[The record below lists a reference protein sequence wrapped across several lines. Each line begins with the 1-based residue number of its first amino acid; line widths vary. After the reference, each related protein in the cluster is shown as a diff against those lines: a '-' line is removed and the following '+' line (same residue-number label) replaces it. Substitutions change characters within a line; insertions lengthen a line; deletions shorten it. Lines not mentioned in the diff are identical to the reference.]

1 MTSSYKPAPEQ
12 GGQGSA
18 SKAGPGAGTPRGLAP
33 DVPVQN
39 QGGPVRPGLEPG
51 KRAQEPETKDGSV
64 ILYRGQHFF
73 VSTVARSNRRRSGS
87 SRKPTGYT
95 APLRKAR
102 PPQKEQIAYSQTRL
116 MPQVDLE
123 APTTRKGIP
132 IPAWLE
138 VSALV
143 IGLLISLATHAVN
156 MFNFPLYEQ
165 DEGTYMA
172 AAWAIQHGQI
182 YPYAY
187 GYGHPPAGWIQIA
200 FLLNFVGGIF
210 SFGNAINTGR
220 VLMLLYTTGM
230 ALLIYLIV
238 RRMTGSRVMAMVG
251 LLIFAFSPMSTT
263 FLRDVL
269 LDNIGAFWFMLSLYL
284 LVMSESRLLYIT
296 LAAIAFGIAILSKE
310 TFVMFIPGMIYGVW
324 LNTTRFQRKF
334 ALVAFIYAFLALGS
348 SFVLMAILKGELFP
362 PGWLP
367 WDHHPHLSLLSTYAG
382 QVSRG
387 QSQGSINHSI
397 AQWMQSDS
405 LLVLV
410 SGGAIVFNVIVGWW
424 KRQQFLFA
432 LLAICYWLLL
442 LRGGV
447 VFAFYIIPL
456 IPLSVINAVLAIDTI
471 LNGIIKVVRFEPV
484 HVVLALAALALIL
497 SHDISSKS
505 WNYIYTQHPTS
516 VQTDTLLWIRQ
527 HVPRSNFLVIN
538 SYLFTDLRAPGGEGV
553 GDGAPYPYANV
564 YYNVV
569 SDPTIRDDIL
579 HRQWQNIDYI
589 VVDPGMLADIQN
601 GTTGDYALLKQ
612 AFDHSVEVAQFTAPD
627 HDYAS
632 SITIYRVIHPQRQPL
647 TTPAGRSL
655 PEGTTMIDRRLSVG

>member
-1 MTSSYKPAPEQ
+1 MTSSYRPAPEPGRQ
-12 GGQGSA
+12 GPAG
-18 SKAGPGAGTPRGLAP
+18 KAGPAPGAPM
-33 DVPVQN
+33 QN
-39 QGGPVRPGLEPG
+39 QGGPARPGLEPG
-51 KRAQEPETKDGSV
+51 RRAPEPETKDGSV

-73 VSTVARSNRRRSGS
+73 VSTVARSNRGRSGS
-87 SRKPTGYT
+87 ARKPTGYT
-95 APLRKAR
+95 APLKAR
-102 PPQKEQIAYSQTRL
+102 PQRKEQIAYSQTRL

-138 VSALV
+138 ISVVV
-143 IGLLISLATHAVN
+143 IGLLISLTTHAIN

-172 AAWAIQHGQI
+172 AAWAIQHGQLW
-182 YPYAY
+182 PYAY

-238 RRMTGSRVMAMVG
+238 RRMTGSRVIAMVG

-284 LVMSESRLLYIT
+284 LVISESRLLYIT
-296 LAAIAFGIAILSKE
+296 LAGMAFGIAILSKE

-334 ALVAFIYAFLALGS
+334 ALVAFIYTFAALGS

-362 PGWLP
+362 YTPGGWFP
-367 WDHHPHLSLLSTYAG
+367 WDQHPHLSLLSTYAG

-387 QSQGSINHSI
+387 QSQGSIEESI
-397 AQWMQSDS
+397 SQWLQSDA

-410 SGGAIVFNVIVGWW
+410 SGGSIIFNVIVGWW

-447 VFAFYIIPL
+447 VYAFYIIPL
-456 IPLSVINAVLAIDTI
+456 IPLSVVNVVLAIDTI
-471 LNGIIKVVRFEPV
+471 LSGIIRVVRFEPV
-484 HVVLALAALALIL
+484 RVVLALAALALIL
-497 SHDISSKS
+497 SHDVSSAS
-505 WNYIYTQHPTS
+505 WSYVYTQHPTS
-516 VQTDTLLWIRQ
+516 AQNDALLWIRQ
-527 HVPRSNFLVIN
+527 HVPRSDFIVIN
-538 SYLFTDLRAPGGEGV
+538 SYLLTDLRATGGEGV

-569 SDPTIRDDIL
+569 SDPTIRDAIL
-579 HRQWQNIDYI
+579 HRNWNNIDYI
-589 VVDPGMLADIQN
+589 VVDPAMLADIQ
-601 GTTGDYALLKQ
+601 TGITGNYGLLKQ

-627 HDYAS
+627 HNYQT
-632 SITIYRVIHPQRQPL
+632 SIFIYKVIHSQQP
-647 TTPAGRSL
+647 PAALAGAAL
-655 PEGTTMIDRRLSVG
+655 PEGTTIIDRRSLMG